1 MSDDEAPRCR
11 CPWLL
16 QLLQRPTDLQ
26 FDARVTASWDFRG
39 FLLIKIDEFAA
50 GRFGDATFVA
60 QRRVRHP
67 TAKA

>member
-1 MSDDEAPRCR
+1 VSFGHIF
-11 CPWLL
+11 
-16 QLLQRPTDLQ
+16 QRRGTGGLDTLQ

-39 FLLIKIDEFAA
+39 FLLIKIDEFAS